1 MGDGMSKVLVVYGTG
16 SGCTT
21 GVAEQIG
28 RTLAERGVMVDVR
41 PAGDKPAAGG
51 YDGYVIGSGVRAGN
65 WHASVRQWV
74 NAHADQLRAKPVAM
88 FTVGLMI
95 REEGKRDEVPPG
107 REWAG
112 AGRHRPVRRVVRA
125 KGVLASRAADHEG
138 DESTAGRLQGYDG
151 DQRLGFV
158 GRTEARN
165 LGRCR
170 GRVGSSS
177 PAANDG
183 TGAVATLDPSAP
195 FTGFVPGRLRDPR
208 CPADR

>member
-1 MGDGMSKVLVVYGTG
+1 MALRRENSMRGAEDGHPATMGDGMSKVLVVYGTG

-95 REEGKRDEVPPG
+95 REEGKRDEV
-107 REWAG
+107 AG
-112 AGRHRPVRRVVRA
+112 YNRS
-125 KGVLASRAADHEG
+125 LL
-138 DESTAGRLQGYDG
+138 DESGLEPVDTGLFAGWYEPKAFSLPERLIMKAMKAPQGDFR
-151 DQRLGFV
+151 DMTEISDWASSVAPKLGI
-158 GRTEARN
+158 
-165 LGRCR
+165 
-170 GRVGSSS
+170 
-177 PAANDG
+177 
-183 TGAVATLDPSAP
+183 
-195 FTGFVPGRLRDPR
+195 
-208 CPADR
+208 